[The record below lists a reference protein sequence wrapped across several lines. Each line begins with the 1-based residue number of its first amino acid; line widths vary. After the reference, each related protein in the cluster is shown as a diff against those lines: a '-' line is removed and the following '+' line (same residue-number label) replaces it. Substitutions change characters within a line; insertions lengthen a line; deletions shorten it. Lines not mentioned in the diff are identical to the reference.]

1 MICSLHVFDGSVTT
15 LTNQQHRRTDAAWQT
30 LQAQQ
35 PALLCAVYA
44 SDTDTSCNGKE
55 GRADKPTYRHLLKI
69 NIQHVEVG
77 VGHGWPYGEGADPLI
92 VTTISQPMAHP
103 YGGFRG
109 AIEVDDLG
117 VRE

>member
-1 MICSLHVFDGSVTT
+1 MCSLHSLDGSVTN
-15 LTNQQHRRTDAAWQT
+15 LTMQQHTSTDAACQT

-44 SDTDTSCNGKE
+44 SDTSISLHGS
-55 GRADKPTYRHLLKI
+55 GRRADKLTYRHLLKLS
-69 NIQHVEVG
+69 IQHIEVG
-77 VGHGWPYGEGADPLI
+77 VGHGGPYGKGADPLM
-92 VTTISQPMAHP
+92 VATIGQPMTHP
-103 YGGFRG
+103 NGGFCG